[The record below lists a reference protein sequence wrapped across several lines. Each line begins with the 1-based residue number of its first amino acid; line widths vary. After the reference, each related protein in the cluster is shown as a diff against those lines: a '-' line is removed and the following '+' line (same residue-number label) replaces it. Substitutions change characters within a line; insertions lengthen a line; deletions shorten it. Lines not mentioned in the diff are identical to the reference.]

1 MVLWEY
7 RIIILTKVFYKTVLA
22 TKSGDHMLSAGDFTE
37 VKENSRPYL
46 YCKEAKK
53 LSKIIILN
61 SKKKFPGAKLL
72 FTYMM
77 AIDQA

>member
-53 LSKIIILN
+53 
-61 SKKKFPGAKLL
+61 
-72 FTYMM
+72 
-77 AIDQA
+77 

>member
-1 MVLWEY
+1 
-7 RIIILTKVFYKTVLA
+7 
-22 TKSGDHMLSAGDFTE
+22 MLSAGDFTE

-61 SKKKFPGAKLL
+61 SNKKFPGAKLL
-72 FTYMM
+72 FTYRM